1 LRDEAWPYHGIF
13 LTAHRVRLLSVLLG
27 GATVLLTYFIA
38 LTYTADRRVAF
49 GAAAFTAF
57 LPGFLFASATIDNDA
72 LVNPL
77 AAALLFL
84 TLRYASGTTARHRYL
99 AIAAGIIGCL
109 ALFTKL
115 DAIVPIAVA
124 TFIFFL
130 WTPHRQR
137 LAILASTMLPL
148 MPAAVFWLW
157 RIKAAHQHNLI
168 GQGVTWPPPLP
179 GSTSPLDWHEPFIFL
194 RDLWTSFVGTFGWQD
209 VWLPPLWYLP
219 FALVIGAGLASWG
232 YAYRCSDSTAHR
244 QQSLILLAWS
254 FAVLAAVVG
263 RPFLVDGSLAGYDHG
278 RFLYPA
284 LPAIATMVA
293 TGWQRLLTRWSLFR
307 RFFRPVLAL
316 DILSAF
322 LIPWLVIRPAYPPPY
337 PVQDHLPPDVH
348 RLTNAQ
354 FRASVALAAITL
366 PSCPIGPG
374 LGTFVTFYWRVQQPL
389 PAGTWLFVH
398 VVNSHGVKAAA
409 FDGPPL
415 YDTFPVT
422 SWRQGDVII
431 DREILTIAKTAPP
444 GEYTVKL
451 GWYNPKTGVRIPLIS
466 GATEV
471 LAGHL
476 RVGSPPLH
484 GRQCRA
490 TKRSAS
496 AASSLR
502 YDTTPTG

>member
-1 LRDEAWPYHGIF
+1 A
-13 LTAHRVRLLSVLLG
+13 
-27 GATVLLTYFIA
+27 
-38 LTYTADRRVAF
+38 VAF
-49 GAAAFTAF
+49 
-57 LPGFLFASATIDNDA
+57 
-72 LVNPL
+72 
-77 AAALLFL
+77 
-84 TLRYASGTTARHRYL
+84 
-99 AIAAGIIGCL
+99 
-109 ALFTKL
+109 
-115 DAIVPIAVA
+115 
-124 TFIFFL
+124 
-130 WTPHRQR
+130 
-137 LAILASTMLPL
+137 
-148 MPAAVFWLW
+148 VFWFW
-157 RIKAAHQHNLI
+157 RIKVNHQHNLI
-168 GQGVTWPPPLP
+168 GVGAYWPPLLP
-179 GSTSPLDWHEPFIFL
+179 GSAGPLNWHEPLTFL
-194 RDLWTSFVGTFGWQD
+194 QDLWTSFVGTFGWQD

-219 FALVIGAGLASWG
+219 FALTISAGLTSWLL
-232 YAYRCSDSTAHR
+232 ALRCPNDPVHR
-244 QQSLILLAWS
+244 QQSLILLAWTLT
-254 FAVLAAVVG
+254 VLAAVLG
-263 RPFLVDGSLAGYDHG
+263 RPFLVHGVLGGYDHG

-293 TGWQRLLTRWSLFR
+293 TGWQRILTRWPAFQRLL
-307 RFFRPVLAL
+307 RPALAL
-316 DILSAF
+316 DFLSAL

-444 GEYTVKL
+444 GDYTVKL
-451 GWYNPKTGVRIPLIS
+451 GWYNPKTGVRIPLTS
-466 GATEV
+466 GTTEA

-476 RVGSPPLH
+476 RVGS
-484 GRQCRA
+484 
-490 TKRSAS
+490 
-496 AASSLR
+496 
-502 YDTTPTG
+502 TTACSHP